1 LPATVLPLSRKR
13 ANTGVLDATALSKPT
28 WVKTLS
34 SAEITTPA
42 LETFSKRTFLP
53 HRLSL

>member
-1 LPATVLPLSRKR
+1 LPLSRKR

-34 SAEITTPA
+34 SAEMTTPA